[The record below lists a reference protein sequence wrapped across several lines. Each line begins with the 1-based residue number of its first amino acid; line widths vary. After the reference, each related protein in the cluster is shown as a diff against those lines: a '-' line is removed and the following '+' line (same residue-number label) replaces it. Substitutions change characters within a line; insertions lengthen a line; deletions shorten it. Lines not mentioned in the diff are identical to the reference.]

1 MSKARVVV
9 SKVISKQLSVSE
21 AAAKYGVSRQHVHRW
36 LARYRDQGIDG
47 LEPRSR
53 RPHSNPQR
61 TASEVVE
68 RIVALRQELA
78 GQGLDHGPET
88 IGWHLGQEHLRVP
101 STSTIRRILV
111 AAGLVT
117 AEPKKRPKSSYR
129 RFEADQPNECWQSDF
144 THWRLTDGTGAEI
157 INWLDD
163 HSRYLLAA
171 VARRRI
177 TGEDVV
183 TTFLAAVDSYGLP
196 RSTLTDNGSV
206 YTSRF
211 TGGRNG
217 FEYLLASLGI
227 AQKNGHPNH
236 PQTQGKIERFHQTLK
251 RWLAAQPAAATLADL
266 QAQLDRFSRIY
277 NDLRP
282 HRALNRATPA
292 TAYAA
297 TPKARPATAST
308 EDSGHY
314 RLRYDR
320 TDSHGKISFRR
331 AGRMHHLGVGAAN
344 AHRRVLAIAD
354 QSSVS
359 VIDLSTGEVLSTH
372 TIDPD
377 RSYWRNQQKRPGRW
391 PGRNQ

>member
-1 MSKARVVV
+1 MALTVW
-9 SKVISKQLSVSE
+9 
-21 AAAKYGVSRQHVHRW
+21 SRGPGDR
-36 LARYRDQGIDG
+36 I
-47 LEPRSR
+47 PI
-53 RPHSNPQR
+53 R
-61 TASEVVE
+61 TASGVAE
-68 RIVALRQELA
+68 RVVALRRELA
-78 GQGLDHGPET
+78 GQGLDHGPQT
-88 IGWHLGQEHLRVP
+88 IGWHLEQEHLPVP

-117 AEPKKRPKSSYR
+117 PEPRKRPKSSYR

-144 THWRLTDGTGAEI
+144 THWQLADGTGVEI

-171 VARRRI
+171 IARPRI
-177 TGEDVV
+177 SGEDVV
-183 TTFLAAVDSYGLP
+183 TTFLAAADAHGLP
-196 RSTLTDNGSV
+196 QSTLTDNGSV

-217 FEYLLASLGI
+217 FEYLLANLGI

-251 RWLAAQPAAATLADL
+251 RWLAAQPAAATLDDL
-266 QAQLDRFSRIY
+266 QAQLYCFQRIY
-277 NDLRP
+277 NELRP
-282 HRALNRATPA
+282 HRALKRLTPA
-292 TAYAA
+292 AAYAA
-297 TPKARPATAST
+297 TPKARLATT
-308 EDSGHY
+308 IGDPGHY

-320 TDSHGKISFRR
+320 TDNHGKMSIRR
-331 AGRMHHLGVGAAN
+331 AGRLHHLGVGASN

-354 QSSVS
+354 QTTVT
-359 VIDLSTGEVLSTH
+359 VIDLTTGEVLSSH

-377 RSYWRNQQKRPGRW
+377 RSYWRNQQNRPGRW